1 LNKNN
6 ETELNAAFTQGL
18 IGLAAVFYVLS
29 DVISDINKNVVIF
42 LVILFVVLSL
52 IRVFGIILNIEMF
65 KNLSVDIFSIIGLPS
80 TVYVALR
87 IIITQIYPNSFMIFV
102 FPFYA
107 FVVLLILMI
116 IRQFELEIKIHIRK
130 KRRK

>member
-1 LNKNN
+1 MNKNN